1 LPAGTGSCTLGK
13 TQDKKEIVMTT
24 KRYETAVTQTLNQ
37 HASVRKFTGK
47 PVPDAMLNASLE
59 AARRSPTSSN
69 MQTYSII
76 VVRNPEM
83 RQKLAV
89 LAGNQKHIEECDVFV
104 GFLADIHRLGIASQ
118 MHGQPLMKT
127 LETTLV
133 ATIDAALVGMSVQT
147 AAESFGLGAV
157 MIGGLRNQPQAVAD
171 LLGFPPGVY
180 LVYGMSIGWPAEGTV
195 GTELKPRLPKALVVH
210 HEQYDQTDPR
220 PLIEQYDAQLA
231 AFYGQQNRNQHQA
244 AWSGPI
250 AKRLSKP
257 VRPHLRQTLEEMDF
271 RFD

>member
-1 LPAGTGSCTLGK
+1 
-13 TQDKKEIVMTT
+13 MTT
-24 KRYETAVTQTLNQ
+24 EKAVYATAVTQTLNQ
-37 HASVRKFTGK
+37 HASVRKFSDK
-47 PVPDAMLNASLE
+47 SVPDGMLDTILE

-76 VVRNPEM
+76 VVRSPET

-89 LAGNQKHIEECDVFV
+89 LAGNQKHIEQCAVFV
-104 GFLADIHRLGIASQ
+104 GFLADIHRLGIVSQ
-118 MHGQPLMKT
+118 MHEQPLVKS
-127 LETTLV
+127 LETSLV
-133 ATIDAALVGMSVQT
+133 ATIDAALVGMSAQT

-157 MIGGLRNQPQAVAD
+157 MVGGMRNQPQAVAD

-180 LVYGMSIGWPAEGTV
+180 MVYGMSIGWPADDAVTA
-195 GTELKPRLPKALVVH
+195 ELKPRLPEALVIH
-210 HEQYDQTDPR
+210 HEQYDQAEPR

-231 AFYGQQNRNQHQA
+231 AYYGQQNRNQHLA

-250 AKRLSKP
+250 AKRLSKA
-257 VRPHLRQTLEEMDF
+257 VRPHLRQTLEQMGF

>member
-1 LPAGTGSCTLGK
+1 MV
-13 TQDKKEIVMTT
+13 DEIVT
-24 KRYETAVTQTLNQ
+24 YETAVTQTLNQ
-37 HASVRKFTGK
+37 HVSVRAFLDK
-47 PVPDAMLNASLE
+47 PVLDEMLRTVLN

-76 VVRNPEM
+76 AVRNPET

-104 GFLADIHRLGIASQ
+104 GFLADINRLGIASQ
-118 MHGQPLMKT
+118 MHGETLAKS

-133 ATIDAALVGMSVQT
+133 ATVDAALVGMSVQT

-157 MIGGLRNQPQAVAD
+157 MIGGMRNHPQDVAK

-180 LVYGMSIGWPAEGTV
+180 MVFGMSIGWPAGESPTAF
-195 GTELKPRLPKALVVH
+195 KPRLPESLVIH
-210 HEQYDQTDPR
+210 HEQYDATDPR
-220 PLIEQYDAQLA
+220 PRIADYNAMLA
-231 AFYGQQNRNQHQA
+231 EFYGPRNQNKA

-250 AKRLSKP
+250 AKRLNKP
-257 VRPHLRQTLEEMDF
+257 SRPHLRQTLEAMGF
-271 RFD
+271 HFD

>member
-1 LPAGTGSCTLGK
+1 MNSEK
-13 TQDKKEIVMTT
+13 TV
-24 KRYETAVTQTLNQ
+24 YETAVTQTLNQ
-37 HASVRKFTGK
+37 HASVRKFSGK
-47 PVPDAMLNASLE
+47 PVPDEMLHAILD

-76 VVRNPEM
+76 IVRSPET

-89 LAGNQKHIEECDVFV
+89 LAGNQKHIEQCDVFV
-104 GFLADIHRLGIASQ
+104 GFLADTHRLGIASQ
-118 MHGQPLMKT
+118 MHGETLTKN

-147 AAESFGLGAV
+147 ASESFGLGAV
-157 MIGGLRNQPQAVAD
+157 MVGGMRNQPQAVAD

-180 LVYGMSIGWPAEGTV
+180 MVYGMSIGWPADNAIPA
-195 GTELKPRLPKALVVH
+195 ELKPRLPKALVIH
-210 HEQYDQTDPR
+210 HEQYDQTDPH
-220 PLIEQYDAQLA
+220 PIIEEYDTQLA
-231 AFYGQQNRNQHQA
+231 AYYGQQSRNQHPA

-250 AKRLSKP
+250 AKRLNKP
-257 VRPHLRQTLEEMDF
+257 VRPHLRQILEEMGF

>member
-1 LPAGTGSCTLGK
+1 MT
-13 TQDKKEIVMTT
+13 KENETIYT
-24 KRYETAVTQTLNQ
+24 TAVTEILNQ
-37 HASVRKFTGK
+37 HASVRSFIDK
-47 PVPDAMLNASLE
+47 PVADDILNAILN

-89 LAGNQKHIEECDVFV
+89 LAGNQKHIEQCDVFV
-104 GFLADIHRLGIASQ
+104 GFLADISRLQLVSQ
-118 MHGQPLMKT
+118 KHDQPFAKT

-157 MIGGLRNQPQAVAD
+157 MVGGMRNQPKAVAE
-171 LLGFPPGVY
+171 LLNFPSGVY
-180 LVYGMSIGWPAEGTV
+180 MVFGMSIGWPADGAIPDP
-195 GTELKPRLPKALVVH
+195 LKPRLPKALVIH
-210 HEQYDQTDPR
+210 HEQYHRDEQR
-220 PLIEQYDAQLA
+220 PLIDQYDAKLA
-231 AFYGQQNRNQHQA
+231 EFYGQQNRNQHPA

-250 AKRLSKP
+250 ASRLNKP
-257 VRPHLRQTLEEMDF
+257 VRPHLRQELEELGF
-271 RFD
+271 RF

>member
-1 LPAGTGSCTLGK
+1 
-13 TQDKKEIVMTT
+13 MTT
-24 KRYETAVTQTLNQ
+24 EKAVYATAVTQTLNQ
-37 HASVRKFTGK
+37 HASVRKFADK
-47 PVPDAMLNASLE
+47 PVPDEILDAILD

-76 VVRNPEM
+76 VVRSPET

-89 LAGNQKHIEECDVFV
+89 LAGNQKHIEQCAVFV
-104 GFLADIHRLGIASQ
+104 GFLADIHRLGIVSQ
-118 MHGQPLMKT
+118 MHEQPLVKS
-127 LETTLV
+127 LETSLV
-133 ATIDAALVGMSVQT
+133 ATIDAALVGMSAQT

-157 MIGGLRNQPQAVAD
+157 MVGGMRNQPQAVAD

-180 LVYGMSIGWPAEGTV
+180 MVYGMSIGWPADDAVTA
-195 GTELKPRLPKALVVH
+195 ELKPRLPEALVIH
-210 HEQYDQTDPR
+210 HEQYDQAEPR

-231 AFYGQQNRNQHQA
+231 AYYGQQNRNQHLA

-250 AKRLSKP
+250 AKRLSKA
-257 VRPHLRQTLEEMDF
+257 VRPHLRQTLEQMGF